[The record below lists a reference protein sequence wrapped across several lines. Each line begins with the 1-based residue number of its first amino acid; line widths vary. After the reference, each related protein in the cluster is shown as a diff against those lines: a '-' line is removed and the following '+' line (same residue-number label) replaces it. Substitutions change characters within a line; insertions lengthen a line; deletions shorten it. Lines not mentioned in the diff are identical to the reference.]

1 VLFDLVQTD
10 TIKNSLTLGSHILKK
25 IKPVHRLHKG
35 TEQAA
40 FVVLKSPSIPSVLVE
55 TSFITNPEE
64 ELLGTTAFRQ
74 KIANAIAS
82 GIISYFNWFDNQ
94 KAHSRKR

>member
-1 VLFDLVQTD
+1 MQQVLFDLVQTD
-10 TIKNSLTLGSHILKK
+10 TIKNSLTLGSHILKR
-25 IKPVHRLHKG
+25 IKPVHRLHSKS

-64 ELLGTTAFRQ
+64 ERLLGTYGVSSEDRERYRLRGHQLFQLVR
-74 KIANAIAS
+74 
-82 GIISYFNWFDNQ
+82 
-94 KAHSRKR
+94 